1 MASSRR
7 FYPQTGRIFICRFCF
22 HPFCS
27 QHRLETHERIHTG
40 KKLHQCPLCYRA
52 FSQAMYLRFHLE
64 QIHGG
69 SQEQAE
75 VHVHSTSSLQ
85 SQTGTV
91 LDAVVGGGVSGT
103 LHFNSGN
110 GIEQETSDDLAMR
123 NPPIGESS
131 MVPDGALAAE
141 IRTRQPKEECDTQ
154 HELSSEGRRPDSGS
168 NNDVY
173 ESPRDI
179 KQEIVIQIDNGNN
192 QPSSLESLGD
202 LMDLA
207 PLFFVEDIPVGIMD
221 QSTSSINII
230 TSDES
235 IMQMQ
240 PQSSSS
246 AQEDSGVVK
255 VMAKDTTSSSSQE
268 HASIGEDTTNSSSQ
282 EDPGHVKVM
291 DKDST
296 SISSQEDPCIVKVMD
311 KYTTS
316 SSSQEDPGIV
326 EVIIKDTTNSLS
338 QNDPGLVKVIVKDNI
353 ISCSSEEDPGLFEVK
368 VGDTSSSSSQENSVL
383 IQVKVEDT
391 PSSDQQPTSS
401 EKTVFPNKAKADRV
415 ETHIPRK
422 IRKQQTPQR
431 TIFDDEESVALA
443 LSPES
448 MLVEDAERD
457 LEENVVPGDG
467 MGVITA
473 ENKSHTWTSGALQ
486 EELKRSSSPKDH
498 SDTFQH
504 IQSSCQVPSDH
515 GPSADNA
522 GDSNRI
528 GNMSQSPQCNVDDA
542 KTKSDASNSLLLNPS
557 NLGESGNNNAGG
569 SLLPEVS
576 RKRKRLTCELC
587 GKTFTGTLFLRSH
600 FRVEHGAEIIGI
612 DSDDDCSLDGEEGK
626 EKGESNGV
634 SQFPKNPKLKPVK
647 RGRGRPKGSKN
658 KAKDSP
664 KTVSAQPGQ
673 KKSKMV
679 VKVKQMVA
687 QKASPDPVNPKKRGR
702 PPKYKVQPSSPLE
715 LKSKNGNS
723 ARASVSRATVSK
735 AVDKSAID
743 PSIIKRQNI
752 TNEDLEPFIEN
763 KIKKERKGPVSIS
776 GGFRGFKCDLC
787 EKVFINKSD
796 LNRHIRSH
804 TGEQPYACSTCGRR
818 FGDYA
823 HLRDHQKLH
832 SDVKAYECK
841 ICGKRFAQS
850 GGLYSHSRTHE
861 ERKYGCKVCSKKFTR
876 KSDVQRHLRTHSDLK
891 PFKCT
896 LCQQGFNTEQSLKD
910 HAKLHSEERK
920 FACKECG
927 ARFAGRNG
935 LHSHFKTH
943 LEKGYECKT
952 CSKSFSRN
960 SDWHRHMKTHKK

>member
-69 SQEQAE
+69 SQEQVE

-103 LHFNSGN
+103 PHFNSGN
-110 GIEQETSDDLAMR
+110 GIEQETSDDFATR
-123 NPPIGESS
+123 NPPLGESS

-141 IRTRQPKEECDTQ
+141 IRTRQPKEENDTQ
-154 HELSSEGRRPDSGS
+154 HELSPEGRRPDSGS
-168 NNDVY
+168 NNDGH
-173 ESPRDI
+173 ESPCDI
-179 KQEIVIQIDNGNN
+179 KEEIVIQIDNGNN
-192 QPSSLESLGD
+192 QLEQSSLESLGD

-207 PLFFVEDIPVGIMD
+207 PLFFVEDIPVGTTD
-221 QSTSSINII
+221 QSMSSINIP
-230 TSDES
+230 SDGC
-235 IMQMQ
+235 IMQMP

-246 AQEDSGVVK
+246 AQEDPGVVK
-255 VMAKDTTSSSSQE
+255 VMAKDTTSF
-268 HASIGEDTTNSSSQ
+268 SSQ

-291 DKDST
+291 DKDFT
-296 SISSQEDPCIVKVMD
+296 SSSSQEDPGIVKVMD
-311 KYTTS
+311 KDTTS
-316 SSSQEDPGIV
+316 SLSQEDPGIV

-338 QNDPGLVKVIVKDNI
+338 QKDPGLVKVIVKDT
-353 ISCSSEEDPGLFEVK
+353 ISCSSEEHPGLFEVK

-383 IQVKVEDT
+383 IQVKIEDT

-401 EKTVFPNKAKADRV
+401 DKTAFPIKAKADGI
-415 ETHIPRK
+415 ETRIPRK

-431 TIFDDEESVALA
+431 TIFDDEESMALA

-457 LEENVVPGDG
+457 PEENVVPGDG
-467 MGVITA
+467 MGVITT
-473 ENKSHTWTSGALQ
+473 ENKSHTLTSVVLQ

-498 SDTFQH
+498 SDTAQH

-522 GDSNRI
+522 GDSKRI
-528 GNMSQSPQCNVDDA
+528 GNMSQSPQFNLDDT
-542 KTKSDASNSLLLNPS
+542 KNKSDGSNSVLLNPS

-569 SLLPEVS
+569 CVLPEVS

-634 SQFPKNPKLKPVK
+634 SQFPKTPKLKKCDDSKPMK

-658 KAKDSP
+658 KAKESP
-664 KTVSAQPGQ
+664 KTVSAQPGH

-679 VKVKQMVA
+679 VKIKQMVA

-702 PPKYKVQPSSPLE
+702 PPKYKVPVSSPLE
-715 LKSKNGNS
+715 VKSQNGNS
-723 ARASVSRATVSK
+723 ARAKISRATASK
-735 AVDKSAID
+735 AVDKSVID
-743 PSIIKRQNI
+743 PSIIKRQSI

-763 KIKKERKGPVSIS
+763 KIKKERKGPNSIS

-896 LCQQGFNTEQSLKD
+896 LCEQGFNTEQSLKD